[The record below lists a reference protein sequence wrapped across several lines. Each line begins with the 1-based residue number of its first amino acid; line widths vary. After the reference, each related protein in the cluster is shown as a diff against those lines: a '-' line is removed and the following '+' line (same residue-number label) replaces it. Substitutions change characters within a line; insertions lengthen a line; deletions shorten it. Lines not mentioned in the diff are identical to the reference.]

1 MTTRFLDTFSGA
13 GGPLATHTP
22 EIGTWQGAHGYG
34 LETFTLPGNGTIV
47 RAWTDPGGG
56 SGAIGTLVLEGL
68 KYAELDFIMLLPGG
82 TGAGQFA
89 FIIESSLELG
99 FEKFEIGLF
108 NDYSVGGYINAG
120 NESGSNVMLEYPAA
134 LTEITNNV
142 VHTLRMQIGESGA
155 GCTFFLDGVQLG
167 SYAGITIRNP
177 RVVLAYDTF
186 DSSSAYAFSRLAVDA
201 EIPPSAFWDDLVSA
215 QEDIASWE
223 LTKDLIIMTT
233 AGSPGVPSAP
243 STPGAPAY
251 DSYENVEVCGF
262 RVAGGEY
269 GWVYPSDG
277 GQPQYMLLATYAGAG
292 YPAIST
298 YSCATVKKLVH
309 HDAVP
314 SSPAIPGVPATAE
327 TFTHDFQLGWNAGAR
342 SQQFL
347 RGDGSANF
355 TVESAVGV
363 VAGFNS
369 ENLGA
374 GYAEIEHGIMV
385 SSGLVRVVES
395 GATVYTIGTFTAG
408 DQFTIKRRAGEVTY
422 WRNGALVYTSEQP
435 STGTVFLDV
444 SMYSGGDRIASP
456 SLTGASGGAEI
467 TLPALQSMG
476 GKAIA
481 QAAVVLPA
489 LTVAA
494 GWYQGA
500 AIVLPALQVF
510 GGRRS
515 AMAAIMLP
523 ALQASGEGGFGLP
536 RYALATPILPA
547 LQASGYML
555 TGQIANAA
563 LVLPALVAR
572 GEDRIYGEARVLL
585 PALRVFS
592 TSYEGPLQA
601 SIAGLSFAA
610 DSMTGTAELF
620 LAFSSSGQFAAAL
633 TVGRVRTALL
643 DDGAIADDAMTAQAI
658 IKALMESGA
667 LALVTGAVDAP
678 GRRNDD
684 WQIWSVDWDSGGSTA
699 YENFGFNSFSTIGG
713 RHFGARADGVYLL
726 EGGDDAGEPIRASVH
741 FGRHDFGTSQQKRV
755 PNVYAGVSAGGDLLL
770 RVQVD
775 GGPAYLYNARA
786 VDVAQKV
793 TRFDLGRG
801 LKGSYY
807 VFELYNEQGA
817 DFDLDSIEFL
827 PVALTRR
834 I

>member
-1 MTTRFLDTFSGA
+1 MTSPDGLVWTQRTTPTDASWGSLAWNEVIPVPPVPPVFWTSFVGTSETD
-13 GGPLATHTP
+13 LATNT
-22 EIGTWQGAHGYG
+22 
-34 LETFTLPGNGTIV
+34 LEKD
-47 RAWTDPGGG
+47 TDV
-56 SGAIGTLVLEGL
+56 A
-68 KYAELDFIMLLPGG
+68 
-82 TGAGQFA
+82 
-89 FIIESSLELG
+89 
-99 FEKFEIGLF
+99 
-108 NDYSVGGYINAG
+108 
-120 NESGSNVMLEYPAA
+120 
-134 LTEITNNV
+134 
-142 VHTLRMQIGESGA
+142 
-155 GCTFFLDGVQLG
+155 
-167 SYAGITIRNP
+167 
-177 RVVLAYDTF
+177 
-186 DSSSAYAFSRLAVDA
+186 
-201 EIPPSAFWDDLVSA
+201 
-215 QEDIASWE
+215 
-223 LTKDLIIMTT
+223 TT
-233 AGSPGVPSAP
+233 AGS
-243 STPGAPAY
+243 
-251 DSYENVEVCGF
+251 
-262 RVAGGEY
+262 AGR
-269 GWVYPSDG
+269 
-277 GQPQYMLLATYAGAG
+277 
-292 YPAIST
+292 
-298 YSCATVKKLVH
+298 
-309 HDAVP
+309 
-314 SSPAIPGVPATAE
+314 PAIPGTPGRDAYYSLEDVQVSGMFIEGATYAWVTPTDGNEPQYILQATGPTPGIVTYKTVTTRKLVYHPAVAPTPAVPGEAPEPST
-327 TFTHDFQLGWNAGAR
+327 TQLNYRLGWNAGAR

-395 GATVYTIGTFTAG
+395 GATVYTIGTFSAG
-408 DQFTIKRRAGEVTY
+408 DQFTIRRLAGEVTY

-456 SLTGASGGAEI
+456 SLMGASGGAEI

-476 GKAIA
+476 GKATA

-500 AIVLPALQVF
+500 AVVLPALQVF

-515 AMAAIMLP
+515 AMAAVMLP

-563 LVLPALVAR
+563 LVLPALVAL
-572 GEDRIYGEARVLL
+572 GADRIYGEARVLL
-585 PALRVFS
+585 PALRVIS
-592 TSYEGPLQA
+592 HSYEGPLQA
-601 SIAGLSFAA
+601 TIAGVAGAA
-610 DSMTGTAELF
+610 DAMAGAAQLYVVMN
-620 LAFSSSGQFAAAL
+620 SSGQVAAL
-633 TVGRVRTALL
+633 FTVGRVRTALL

-658 IKALMESGA
+658 IQALMESGA

-684 WQIWSVDWDSGGSTA
+684 WQVWSVDWDSGSSTA
-699 YENFGFNSFSTIGG
+699 YENFGFNSFATVGG
-713 RHFGARADGVYLL
+713 SYFGARADGVYLL
-726 EGGDDAGEPIRASVH
+726 EGGDDAGDPIRASVH

-755 PNVYAGVSAGGDLLL
+755 PNAYAGVSAGGDLVL

-775 GGPAYLYNARA
+775 GGQAYLYNARA